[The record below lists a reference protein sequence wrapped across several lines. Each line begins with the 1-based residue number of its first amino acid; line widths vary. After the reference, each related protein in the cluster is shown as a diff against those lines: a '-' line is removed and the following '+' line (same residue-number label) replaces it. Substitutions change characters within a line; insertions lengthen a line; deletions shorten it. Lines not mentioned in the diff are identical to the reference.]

1 MSFVGS
7 NILAG
12 ASGQGGGGG
21 FAIERSLRFNSG
33 DSSFL
38 NRTPSAAGNSRT
50 WTLSFWVK
58 RTGFSAANCLF
69 MSYNGSSISED
80 NYATIE
86 FSSNESL
93 RVGYAYASYKTT
105 TRVFRD
111 PSAWY
116 HIVVVIDTTNS
127 TSGDRVQIYVNGS
140 KETSFSATHD
150 PDLNQELAW
159 NKASF
164 IHRLGSEYNQQYS
177 NNYLAD
183 IHFIDG
189 QALAPTDFGELDNN
203 NVWQPK
209 KFEGNYTFSSTS
221 TNLTPSSTAYPNTTL
236 SNNNLTWTGS
246 TANDTGTV
254 STLIPTNKKTYVE
267 VTHTSTGGGN
277 PGPGVANA
285 PLSELGLDTVKA
297 WWRGGTDGNISVST
311 LGSFSGSSTSWSNGD
326 VLGIALDNTANSS
339 AGSITFYKN
348 GTQVWT
354 GGSGWTSH
362 SDLRFEW
369 QNNGSGTSS
378 GTWNFGATSFSYP
391 LSGYTGLFSTQGA
404 NSFHLDFAD
413 NSSNAA
419 LGTDT
424 SGVSP
429 ANTWTVNNLTASVDT
444 FGSVAFD
451 GSTSRY
457 VRHNQIPV
465 SSTWALEMHFNPN
478 NSSVIGLFDTASGSS
493 GAFRNYSANNI
504 QTTNGDNQSI
514 AGAYNVG
521 EWNHLAVVRQAAGND
536 RVYINGT
543 LVGSQRNFS
552 GLVFSQL
559 DIGTINGGGDGKFN
573 GLIRNVRWSN
583 YARYTANFTAPPVA
597 TDLTS
602 DSNTQ
607 ILMMAGSLGGNSS
620 SGSPVYSSP
629 SGAGVDSLVDTP
641 TNGATASDTGAGGE
655 VVGNYCTWNP
665 LAREANRFT
674 FANGNLNVSGNAQ
687 NYGISGTLFVGGSGK
702 YYFELNCNSNVT
714 YPVLGVVSAKAV
726 ATDMQD
732 GSIASGLEYGGP
744 VYGFVPGSGPNIV
757 TQTTTNTWSGVSQST
772 PAAGDIYG
780 VAIDFDNGAIYFAKN
795 GTWLSSGNP
804 ASGSSKTGAAFTS
817 IEAGDYTPLI
827 HDWGSADT
835 INFDLNAGQRAFAY
849 AAPSGYKSLNTASLP
864 QPTIAD
870 GSKYFD
876 TKLYTGNGSTQ
887 TISGMNMSPDLIWSK
902 IRSSTGKHR
911 LTDIVRG
918 TANALRSDGTDAE
931 FADTNVTAFNSDGF
945 DIGANGNASG
955 STYVAWAWDAG
966 SSTVSNTDGTITSQV
981 RASAASGFSIVSWTG
996 TVNATVG
1003 HGLNTAPKLVI
1014 TKRRAATTSWRPWS
1028 SEFSDIARNYL
1039 GFTSAAPGTFGS
1051 AYWGSMTSTTIG
1063 LKGLLDNNNGDMI
1076 AYCFAPVEGYSAISS
1091 YQGNGNASGPF
1102 VYTGFKPAFILLKNI
1117 SNAASWRIH
1126 DSARDSFNVSATG
1139 LAPDTSSADAVSS
1152 TNIIDFLSNGFKLRG
1167 TGGSTNSSGNTYI
1180 YLAFASNPFASNGG
1194 LAR

>member
-33 DSSFL
+33 DSAYL
-38 NRTPSAAGNSRT
+38 NRTPSAAGNRKKWT
-50 WTLSFWVK
+50 WSGWVK
-58 RTGFSAANCLF
+58 RSGGFESGWERLFSSFNSDALYIRFSGGSGTLDSIEVGGGYPGNYF
-69 MSYNGSSISED
+69 MSYTS
-80 NYATIE
+80 A
-86 FSSNESL
+86 
-93 RVGYAYASYKTT
+93 
-105 TRVFRD
+105 VFRD

-116 HIVVVIDTTNS
+116 HIVIACDTTLS
-127 TSGDRVQIYVNGS
+127 TAADRLKIYVNGVQQDTNTTGDGYIPQNR
-140 KETSFSATHD
+140 ETGVNTASNHVIGGNASGGEN
-150 PDLNQELAW
+150 LN
-159 NKASF
+159 
-164 IHRLGSEYNQQYS
+164 G
-177 NNYLAD
+177 YLAEVN
-183 IHFIDG
+183 FIDG
-189 QALAPTDFGELDNN
+189 QALAPTDFGEFDGN
-203 NVWQPK
+203 NVWQAK
-209 KFEGNYTFSSTS
+209 KIEGNYTFSSTP

-326 VLGIALDNTANSS
+326 VLGIALDNTANSG

-429 ANTWTVNNLTASVDT
+429 ANTWTVNNLVAIVPTVQYGEDTSNSNFDSSATSLTYDTTGFTYNNVSSPKTDTGQANASTVLKSANGSAISWT
-444 FGSVAFD
+444 FSTDSTDRYIWTSNNGINWSST
-451 GSTSRY
+451 GSTY
-457 VRHNQIPV
+457 PV
-465 SSTWALEMHFNPN
+465 SSSPQT
-478 NSSVIGLFDTASGSS
+478 VTAVWVAWSGGSNAS
-493 GAFRNYSANNI
+493 
-504 QTTNGDNQSI
+504 
-514 AGAYNVG
+514 
-521 EWNHLAVVRQAAGND
+521 
-536 RVYINGT
+536 T
-543 LVGSQRNFS
+543 L
-552 GLVFSQL
+552 
-559 DIGTINGGGDGKFN
+559 TINFG
-573 GLIRNVRWSN
+573 S
-583 YARYTANFTAPPVA
+583 A
-597 TDLTS
+597 S
-602 DSNTQ
+602 D
-607 ILMMAGSLGGNSS
+607 I
-620 SGSPVYSSP
+620 
-629 SGAGVDSLVDTP
+629 DSLVDTP
-641 TNGATASDTGAGGE
+641 INGDTASDTGLGGQIT
-655 VVGNYCTWNP
+655 GNYCTLNP
-665 LAREANRFT
+665 LKNQSQT
-674 FANGNLNVSGNAQ
+674 LSNGNLVSNGTSGRSTGTIYASSGKVYWEFTAGSSYTMSGIESSTSPQAASYAGENDQQYALYGNNGSGQLYHNGGITSVDGFVSGDVIGVALDMDAGNLYFYKNGVAM
-687 NYGISGTLFVGGSGK
+687 NSGT
-702 YYFELNCNSNVT
+702 
-714 YPVLGVVSAKAV
+714 AV
-726 ATDMQD
+726 AT
-732 GSIASGLEYGGP
+732 GLTGAWTANCRS
-744 VYGFVPGSGPNIV
+744 GSG
-757 TQTTTNTWSGVSQST
+757 
-772 PAAGDIYG
+772 AY
-780 VAIDFDNGAIYFAKN
+780 NG
-795 GTWLSSGNP
+795 
-804 ASGSSKTGAAFTS
+804 
-817 IEAGDYTPLI
+817 
-827 HDWGSADT
+827 DT
-835 INFDLNAGQRAFAY
+835 IFNFGSRPFAY
-849 AAPSGYKSLNTASLP
+849 AAPSGFKSLNTANLSS
-864 QPTIAD
+864 TIAD
-870 GSKYFD
+870 GSLYFD
-876 TKLYTGNGSTQ
+876 TKLWNGTGSSQAITGYNF
-887 TISGMNMSPDLIWSK
+887 SPDFVWIK
-902 IRSSTGKHR
+902 NRSSAESHA
-911 LTDIVRG
+911 LFDIVRG
-918 TANALRSDGTDAE
+918 ATKGLHSDLTQAE
-931 FADTNVTAFNSDGF
+931 WTDTNTLTAFNSNGF
-945 DIGANGNASG
+945 TLNGHAVTNASSNSYAG
-955 STYVAWAWDAG
+955 WAWDAG
-966 SSTVSNTDGTITSQV
+966 SSTVSNTDGTVTSQV